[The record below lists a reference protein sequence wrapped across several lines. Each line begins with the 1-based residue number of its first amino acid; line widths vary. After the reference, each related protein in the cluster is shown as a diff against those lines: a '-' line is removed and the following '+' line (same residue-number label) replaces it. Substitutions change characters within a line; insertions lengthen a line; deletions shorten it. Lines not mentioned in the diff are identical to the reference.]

1 MAGRGAGAAR
11 DRGAWECP
19 RSDGRVDIRTSP
31 LRDVDALKAEL
42 RSHDLIEVEI
52 LDGELERR
60 GTLMAEV
67 IGHGLDE
74 ELGVSCIFVY
84 PLAAQQRE
92 VLNWAVGNIAAPNSL
107 HLCRRP
113 ADDQWLAQLHP
124 ES

>member
-19 RSDGRVDIRTSP
+19 RSDEWVDIRTSP
-31 LRDVDALKAEL
+31 IRDVDAPKAEL

-67 IGHGLDE
+67 IGHCLDE

-92 VLNWAVGNIAAPNSL
+92 VLDWVIGNLAAPNSL
-107 HLCRRP
+107 HLCRR
-113 ADDQWLAQLHP
+113 DRK
-124 ES
+124 SVV